1 MGLIGSL
8 RREPP
13 RKPRPPGWERGFDI
27 LVPHSLATALANTAI
42 LLGENVWASPERKM
56 AAHKASMGAAIELY
70 TICQLRRGVPRI

>member
-13 RKPRPPGWERGFDI
+13 RKPRPPDWAARFDI
-27 LVPHSLATALANTAI
+27 LVPHSSATALANTAI

-56 AAHKASMGAAIELY
+56 AAHNVSMGAAIELNF
-70 TICQLRRGVPRI
+70 ICQLRRGVPRI